1 MTADNIKT
9 PLLKTAPDADDP
21 DHHGSGT
28 TPRLDQDAGGSGVTA
43 VLSADL
49 AGHIT
54 ACNEAVLKM
63 FGCAA
68 AEVLGKTLAVFV
80 AAEGDV
86 EPETLLETI
95 LGSVLKH
102 GNFHCSVRCKND
114 RSLMAADLSV
124 TLLRD
129 GRSVPAAMV
138 AMLRASDG
146 KPGMGSVGQTVLSP
160 GAEPEDESPH
170 TICREIDGSA

>member
-1 MTADNIKT
+1 MTADNINS
-9 PLLKTAPDADDP
+9 PLLKTALDENDP
-21 DHHGSGT
+21 DHRGSET
-28 TPRLDQDAGGSGVTA
+28 TSRLDQDAGGSRVTA

-63 FGCAA
+63 FGCTA
-68 AEVLGKTLAVFV
+68 AEVLGKTLAVLV
-80 AAEGDV
+80 AGEDDV
-86 EPETLLETI
+86 EPAKLLETI
-95 LGSVLKH
+95 LGSVLKQ
-102 GNFHCSVRCKND
+102 GNFRCSVRCKND
-114 RSLMAADLSV
+114 ESLIAADLSV

-146 KPGMGSVGQTVLSP
+146 KPGMGSV
-160 GAEPEDESPH
+160 
-170 TICREIDGSA
+170 

>member
-1 MTADNIKT
+1 MTADNINS
-9 PLLKTAPDADDP
+9 PLLTTGLDANDP
-21 DHHGSGT
+21 DHRGSEAT
-28 TPRLDQDAGGSGVTA
+28 SRLDQDAGGSGMTA

-49 AGHIT
+49 AGRIT

-63 FGCAA
+63 FGCTA

-80 AAEGDV
+80 AGEGDV
-86 EPETLLETI
+86 EPEKLLETI

-102 GNFHCSVRCKND
+102 GNFHCSVRCKHDEN
-114 RSLMAADLSV
+114 LVAADLSV

-146 KPGMGSVGQTVLSP
+146 KPGTGSVGQTALSP
-160 GAEPEDESPH
+160 ETEQEDGSPH